1 MKDIKLEFVES
12 IFDKIPIDAN
22 NNYAKKIIIDF
33 LLENTNKGKLY
44 KYRHVNNYALDNLK
58 NNTLFCASPSTFN
71 DPFDC
76 KIGIDFSS
84 YMEYQFSP
92 AMEQLGYLVEKF
104 ISIKCQLSSTTCS
117 DEEKTIFKKW
127 ENSTKLMLLF
137 KRIITE
143 NISEEEFINVFISDP
158 NIITDLLCGIKEST
172 ISNSQLDS
180 SIAMLP
186 DLLTK
191 TKPQSLSSIVSKESS
206 FADFTKSFGIVDDA
220 DEITLTKHI
229 FQQYYPEKSNLVEQM
244 DQNLNIANKNL
255 IDMMDTMFKLGCLCT
270 DYKNNLMW
278 SHYADGHKG
287 FCIEY
292 NFGLDCKELN
302 NILILPV
309 LYDKNRPKIP
319 WDVVLAANKESP
331 DVKSRGAKHMIRS
344 LLTKDDSWR
353 YEDEWRIIISGNSI
367 DPNILMP
374 PISCIYLGALC
385 STENK
390 LKILKIA
397 QELNIPVKQMT
408 VDRGEYTLHATPID
422 THKV

>member
-1 MKDIKLEFVES
+1 
-12 IFDKIPIDAN
+12 
-22 NNYAKKIIIDF
+22 
-33 LLENTNKGKLY
+33 
-44 KYRHVNNYALDNLK
+44 
-58 NNTLFCASPSTFN
+58 
-71 DPFDC
+71 
-76 KIGIDFSS
+76 
-84 YMEYQFSP
+84 
-92 AMEQLGYLVEKF
+92 
-104 ISIKCQLSSTTCS
+104 
-117 DEEKTIFKKW
+117 
-127 ENSTKLMLLF
+127 MLLF
-137 KRIITE
+137 KRIIIE
-143 NISEEEFINVFISDP
+143 NISEEEFINVFISDS

-191 TKPQSLSSIVSKESS
+191 TKTQSLSFIVSKESS
-206 FADFTKSFGIVDDA
+206 FTDFTKSLGIETDA
-220 DEITLTKHI
+220 DEITITKHML
-229 FQQYYPEKSNLVEQM
+229 QQYYHEKADLAEQM
-244 DQNLNIANKNL
+244 DQNLTIANKNL
-255 IDMMDTMFKLGCLCT
+255 MNMMDTMFKLGCLCT

-287 FCIEY
+287 FCIKY

-319 WDVVLAANKESP
+319 WDVVLVANKESP

-367 DPNILMP
+367 DPNILMT

-397 QELNIPVKQMT
+397 QELNITVKQIT
-408 VDRGEYTLHATPID
+408 VDRGEYTLHTTPID
-422 THKV
+422 IHKV